1 MKQDILLKLRQLDWI
16 MRKDTNS
23 SFSFSNL
30 CGILSDLTASNVYI
44 VNKQGRLLGGY
55 YEIVTQGAMTLYP
68 GTKYNQCKE
77 KHCEIYRT
85 STDGLSNLG
94 GKEMLDAF
102 IHDVNAGDKC
112 HIKIPITTDKDMLG
126 TIFMTRDSPAFS
138 EEDQVVGELVA
149 TITGLKLQR
158 SVNQKY
164 EEEARKDEIV
174 KVAMKALSYSE
185 KEALKRIFEE
195 LNGMEGILVASKV
208 ANHSRITR
216 SVIITALRKLQSAGI
231 IASKSLGMKG
241 THIRVLNNKLFGQLD
256 KMKI

>member
-85 STDGLSNLG
+85 SIDGLSNLG

-112 HIKIPITTDKDMLG
+112 HI
-126 TIFMTRDSPAFS
+126 
-138 EEDQVVGELVA
+138 
-149 TITGLKLQR
+149 
-158 SVNQKY
+158 
-164 EEEARKDEIV
+164 
-174 KVAMKALSYSE
+174 
-185 KEALKRIFEE
+185 
-195 LNGMEGILVASKV
+195 
-208 ANHSRITR
+208 
-216 SVIITALRKLQSAGI
+216 
-231 IASKSLGMKG
+231 
-241 THIRVLNNKLFGQLD
+241 
-256 KMKI
+256 